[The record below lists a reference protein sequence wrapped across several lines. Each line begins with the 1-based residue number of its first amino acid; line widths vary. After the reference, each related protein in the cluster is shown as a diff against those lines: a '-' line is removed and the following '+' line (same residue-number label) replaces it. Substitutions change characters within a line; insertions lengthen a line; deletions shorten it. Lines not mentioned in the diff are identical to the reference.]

1 MRHKVLIVED
11 DKIMRVSL
19 EDSLKANGYAVIGY
33 EKGVDGVNAFK
44 EGGFSLVIT
53 DVRLPDMRGLDILKL
68 VKENDAETPVIVI
81 TGFGTI
87 KDAVE
92 AMKIGAFDY
101 ITKPFSLEEFILI
114 AERALEVKQLKEENV
129 RLRKDLSERY
139 NFPNIIGESDEMGKV
154 YDLIEKVART
164 DSTVL
169 ILGENGTGKELVAST
184 IHYQSERKSG
194 PLIKVNCAALPE
206 NLIESELFGY
216 EKGAFTGALKRKP
229 GRFER
234 ADKGTIFLD
243 EIGDLPSSVQ
253 VKLLRV
259 LQDGSFER
267 LGGTETL
274 FLDVRVIAAS
284 NKDIEEDVK
293 EGRFRED
300 LYYRLNVIPVHIPPL
315 RERREDIPLL
325 LDHFLEIYNCRCGRN
340 ITLSSDAIM
349 ALMDYEFPGNVRELE
364 NIAERCI
371 TLSTD
376 DTITRDDLPLHIV
389 KGQEVPYREVT
400 LSGVAAEAERD
411 HIIKILRST
420 KGNKTKASEILGISR
435 KTLWEK
441 VKAYSIEYQKTPV
454 LKKRRLT
461 TEGAEKR

>member
-1 MRHKVLIVED
+1 MKNKVLIIED

-19 EDSLKANGYAVIGY
+19 EDSLEANGYEAIGY
-33 EKGVDGVNAFK
+33 EKGTDGVNAFK
-44 EGGFSLVIT
+44 EGGVSLVIT

-68 VKENDAETPVIVI
+68 VKENNEETPVIVM

-101 ITKPFSLEEFILI
+101 LTKPFSLEEFIII
-114 AERALEVKQLKEENV
+114 AGRALEDKELREENV
-129 RLRKDLSERY
+129 RLRRDLTKCY
-139 NFPNIIGESDEMGKV
+139 NFPNIIGESPEMGKV

-164 DSTVL
+164 DSTVM

-184 IHYQSERKSG
+184 IHYQSERKSR

-216 EKGAFTGALKRKP
+216 EKGAFTGALKKKP

-267 LGGTETL
+267 LGGTET
-274 FLDVRVIAAS
+274 FFVDVRVVAAS
-284 NKDIEEDVK
+284 NRNLEEDVK
-293 EGRFRED
+293 ENKFRED

-315 RERREDIPLL
+315 RKRREDIPLL
-325 LDHFLEIYNCRCGRN
+325 LDHFLEIYNCRYGRK
-340 ITLSSDAIM
+340 ITFSSDAIM

-364 NIAERCI
+364 NIVERCL

-376 DTITRDDLPLHIV
+376 DTITGDALPPHIV
-389 KGQEVPYREVT
+389 KGRKDHYREVT
-400 LSGVAAEAERD
+400 LSGIAAEAERD
-411 HIIKILRST
+411 HIIRILRST
-420 KGNKTKASEILGISR
+420 KGNKTKAAEILGISR

-441 VKAYSIEYQKTPV
+441 VKAYSIEY
-454 LKKRRLT
+454 
-461 TEGAEKR
+461 